1 MTVPFKERDNFYFTY
16 KRDWEITEKTKN
28 FSVRGRLKQNMEFW
42 RNKSKPS
49 YFVESINN
57 GYIMSFT
64 SFPLPFYASSNKSGL
79 CHPQFVSQA
88 ITTKLQ
94 QNKCVAELRQKPYC
108 SDPLKVAEGKMLRLV
123 LDLRHVNKHTIHKK
137 IRTLSEMLNKGDYF
151 TTFDLTSGYSHIE
164 IHAHRKFLGFEWAF
178 KDGS

>member
-1 MTVPFKERDNFYFTY
+1 MNTPIFRRNSETFSKSNEGQSSYKISSEHQKSVISAEKNNISNMTVPFKERDNFYFTY

-64 SFPLPFYASSNKSGL
+64 SFPLPFYASSNKSG
-79 CHPQFVSQA
+79 FV
-88 ITTKLQ
+88 
-94 QNKCVAELRQKPYC
+94 
-108 SDPLKVAEGKMLRLV
+108 
-123 LDLRHVNKHTIHKK
+123 
-137 IRTLSEMLNKGDYF
+137 
-151 TTFDLTSGYSHIE
+151 
-164 IHAHRKFLGFEWAF
+164 
-178 KDGS
+178 